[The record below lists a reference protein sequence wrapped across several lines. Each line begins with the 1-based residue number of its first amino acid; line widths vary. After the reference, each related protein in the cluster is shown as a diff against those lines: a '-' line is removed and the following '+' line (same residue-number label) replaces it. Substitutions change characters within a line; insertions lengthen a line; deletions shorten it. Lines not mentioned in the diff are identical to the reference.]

1 MAINVPLLEV
11 RQLSR
16 TSRDGS
22 TLLEEINLKI
32 EAGERWVIAG
42 ASGSGKTLLLRS
54 LAMLDPAEGEL
65 EWSGEPVGAHNITE
79 YRSCV
84 IYLAQSAAIID
95 GDVRENLRLPLSL
108 TMHRDLKWPEKEVTD
123 WCHRFGKESD
133 FLNRD
138 AHDVSGGEKQIV
150 ALIRALMIRPQILLL
165 DEATSA
171 LDPKSVKVYEQ
182 IVEEWLQEDL
192 NHRATIWVSH
202 SEDQRGRV
210 SDHEVNLSAGKIA
223 GSDT

>member
-11 RQLSR
+11 RQLTRKSH
-16 TSRDGS
+16 DGS
-22 TLLEEINLKI
+22 LLLEDINLKV
-32 EAGERWVIAG
+32 EVGERWVISG

-54 LAMLDPAEGEL
+54 LAMLDPAEVVL
-65 EWSGEPVGAHNITE
+65 EWNGEPVGAHNVTL
-79 YRSCV
+79 YRACV

-108 TMHRDLKWPEKEVTD
+108 TMHRDLKWPETEVSD
-123 WCHRFGKESD
+123 WCHRFGKEVD

-138 AHDVSGGEKQIV
+138 AHDLSGGEKQIV
-150 ALIRALMIRPQILLL
+150 ALIRALIICPQILLL

-182 IVEEWLQEDL
+182 IVEEWLQEDP

-210 SDHEVNLSAGKIA
+210 SDHTVNLSAGKIE
-223 GSDT
+223 GSEP